1 MPFSTIEHAIAAF
14 AEGKMLVVVD
24 DEHRENEG
32 DIIVAAEKVTP
43 EAIAFMMREAR
54 GLICTSL
61 PASRLEE
68 LAIPLMVSENT
79 ETMRTAF
86 TVSIDLREGI
96 STGISAADR
105 ARTIRALLDPSIR
118 PEGFARPGHVFPL
131 RAQKNGVLAR
141 PGHTEASADLA
152 RLAGLSAAGVLC
164 EIANDDGT
172 MARLPELER
181 FAEKHGLRLIS
192 IADLIAYRRRTETFV
207 SRVSEAQLPT
217 KFGQFTAYAYRD
229 NLTGHEHLALV
240 TGNTQDDGLPVRV
253 HSECLTGDVLAS
265 SKCDCGDQLDLAM
278 TIVQQAQRGCI
289 IYLRGQEG
297 RGIGLAN
304 KIATYALQDTGLD
317 TLEANTALGLP
328 SDSRD
333 YLAAVG
339 ILKDLNLDNITLLT
353 NNPFKVAAL
362 RECGIQVNARRS
374 LITAAHAAN
383 INYLRTKQNR
393 FGHQLELA

>member
-1 MPFSTIEHAIAAF
+1 MPFSTIENAIAAF
-14 AEGKMLVVVD
+14 AAGKMLVVVD

-32 DIIVAAEKVTP
+32 DIIIAAEKVTP
-43 EAIAFMMREAR
+43 EAVAFMMREAR

-68 LAIPLMVSENT
+68 LAIPLMVAENT
-79 ETMRTAF
+79 ESMRTAF
-86 TVSIDLREGI
+86 TVSVDLREGI

-105 ARTIRALLDPSIR
+105 AKTIRALIHPDAR
-118 PEGFARPGHVFPL
+118 PVDFAHPGHVFPL
-131 RAQKNGVLAR
+131 RANSNGVLAR
-141 PGHTEASADLA
+141 PGHTEAAADLA
-152 RLAGLSAAGVLC
+152 RLAGLCPAGVLC

-172 MARLPELER
+172 MARLPELEH
-181 FAEKHGLRLIS
+181 FAEKHGLHLIT

-207 SRVSEAQLPT
+207 RRVSEAKLPT

-229 NLTGHEHLALV
+229 TLTGDEHLALL
-240 TGNTQDDGLPVRV
+240 TGNTQDPGLPVRI

-265 SKCDCGDQLDLAM
+265 AKCDCGDQLDLAM

-304 KIATYALQDTGLD
+304 KIATYALQDRGLD

-328 SDSRD
+328 SDGRD

-339 ILKDLNLDNITLLT
+339 ILKDLNLNNIALLT
-353 NNPFKVAAL
+353 NNPLKVDAV
-362 RECGIQVNARRS
+362 RECGIHVNARRS

>member
-32 DIIVAAEKVTP
+32 DVIVAAEKVTP

>member
-1 MPFSTIEHAIAAF
+1 MPFSTIEDAIAAF
-14 AEGKMLVVVD
+14 AAGKMLVVVD

-32 DIIVAAEKVTP
+32 DVIVAAEKVTP
-43 EAIAFMMREAR
+43 ESIAFMMREAR

-61 PASRLEE
+61 PASRLDE
-68 LAIPLMVSENT
+68 LQIPLMVSENT
-79 ETMRTAF
+79 ESMRTAF
-86 TVSIDLREGI
+86 TVSVDLHKGI

-105 ARTIRALLDPSIR
+105 AKTIRALLDPDMR

-131 RAQKNGVLAR
+131 RASKNGVLGR
-141 PGHTEASADLA
+141 PGHTEASLDLA
-152 RLAGLSAAGVLC
+152 RLAGLSPAGVLC

-181 FAEKHGLRLIS
+181 FAEKHGLHLIS
-192 IADLIAYRRRTETFV
+192 IADLIAYRRRTETLV
-207 SRVSEAQLPT
+207 RRISEAKLET

-229 NLTGHEHLALV
+229 TLSGEEHLALL
-240 TGNTQDDGLPVRV
+240 TGNTQDIGLPVRI

-265 SKCDCGDQLDLAM
+265 AKCDCGDQLDLAM

-304 KIATYALQDTGLD
+304 KIAAYALQDTGLD

-353 NNPFKVAAL
+353 NNPLKVAAV
-362 RECGIQVNARRS
+362 RDCGIQVNARRS
-374 LITAAHAAN
+374 LITATHAAN